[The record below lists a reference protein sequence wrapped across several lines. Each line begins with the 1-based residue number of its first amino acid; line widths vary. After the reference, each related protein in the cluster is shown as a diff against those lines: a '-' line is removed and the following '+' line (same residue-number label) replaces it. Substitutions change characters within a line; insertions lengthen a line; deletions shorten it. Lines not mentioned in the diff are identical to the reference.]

1 MILLTGGNGQLGT
14 ELRHLLDEKGL
25 SYVSTDAKE
34 LDITD
39 AEKTMAYITELK
51 PEIIFHCAAY
61 TAVDK
66 AEEEGKEL
74 DEKINVDGAQF
85 RYRMEYDSDAWVAEG
100 PSEGEENGKEKI

>member
-39 AEKTMAYITELK
+39 AEKTMAYIT
-51 PEIIFHCAAY
+51 
-61 TAVDK
+61 
-66 AEEEGKEL
+66 
-74 DEKINVDGAQF
+74 
-85 RYRMEYDSDAWVAEG
+85 
-100 PSEGEENGKEKI
+100 